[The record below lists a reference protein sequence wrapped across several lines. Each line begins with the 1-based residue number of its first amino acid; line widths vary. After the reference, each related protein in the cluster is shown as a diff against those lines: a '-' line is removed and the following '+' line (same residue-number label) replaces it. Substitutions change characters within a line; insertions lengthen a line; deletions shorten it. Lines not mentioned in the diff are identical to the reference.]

1 MNIRAWQPHELPQ
14 LSHIFLRAVHETASQ
29 HYSPAQIA
37 AWGQVDDAQWRQKL
51 ASSVVLVAEV
61 DGKVVGFITAVGHYI
76 DLLFVSPDYARQG
89 IAGALL
95 RALLAKMLPGKVT
108 VAASITAKPFFERQG
123 FVLVREQNV
132 EARGEW
138 FINYLMARDV

>member
-14 LSHIFLRAVHETASQ
+14 LSQIFLRAVHETAIQ

-37 AWGQVDDAQWRQKL
+37 AWGQVDEAQWRQKL

-61 DGKVVGFITAVGHYI
+61 DGMIIGFITAVGHYI

-89 IAGALL
+89 IAGGAVTSI
-95 RALLAKMLPGKVT
+95 AGKN
-108 VAASITAKPFFERQG
+108 VAGKSDR
-123 FVLVREQNV
+123 
-132 EARGEW
+132 RGEH
-138 FINYLMARDV
+138 YRKTVL